1 VEDPEAIF
9 LMGLTHDI
17 GKVVLLRA
25 FSEAQKESSL
35 NSEDILAA
43 IQEAHQSI
51 GNMLIRRWGFGDE
64 FTRVVALHEGSN
76 FTEQTN
82 KEILIVHLSNI
93 LTRKIGFS
101 FFDWDGNDPAD
112 ILSAKLLGLSSES
125 IDRVENKVKE
135 VIRDVAHLF

>member
-1 VEDPEAIF
+1 
-9 LMGLTHDI
+9 
-17 GKVVLLRA
+17 
-25 FSEAQKESSL
+25 
-35 NSEDILAA
+35 
-43 IQEAHQSI
+43 
-51 GNMLIRRWGFGDE
+51 MLIRRWGFGDE

-112 ILSAKLLGLSSES
+112 ILSAKLLGMSSES